1 MEATAKTLFEL
12 SQDFDAIENAR
23 RRNEYFAMIARKDAT
38 INEQTNT
45 ISEQAAKIAELL
57 AEIERLRNNAK

>member
-12 SQDFDAIENAR
+12 TQDFDAIENAR

-38 INEQTNT
+38 ITEQTTT
-45 ISEQAAKIAELL
+45 INE
-57 AEIERLRNNAK
+57 